1 MIVTLATGL
10 HATTTVFVSN
20 KNMSY
25 IIIINLLLRGLLLLF
40 RDDGMINRH
49 GLHTQPVMSF
59 ERHGCRSTSG
69 LEPSR
74 GLK

>member
-1 MIVTLATGL
+1 
-10 HATTTVFVSN
+10 
-20 KNMSY
+20 MSY
-25 IIIINLLLRGLLLLF
+25 IIIIINMIITLRGLLLLF

-69 LEPSR
+69 LESSR